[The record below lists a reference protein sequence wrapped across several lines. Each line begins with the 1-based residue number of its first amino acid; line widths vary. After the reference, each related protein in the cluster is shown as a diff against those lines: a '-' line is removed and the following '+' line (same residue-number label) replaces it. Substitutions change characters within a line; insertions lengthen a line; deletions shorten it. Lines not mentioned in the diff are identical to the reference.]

1 MFLKVAVIG
10 ALCCANVLA
19 NFTSYEGYKIYEFKA
34 ENTTQQETLEI
45 LAQNDAYDF
54 FTRPRIFG
62 LPIRVLVA
70 PADQLQFQQTLEAAK
85 IAYTI
90 VNENFGQSV
99 EVERKLNS
107 MYPKQRNAA
116 PGSISFDVYQRY
128 DVIAAYMEE
137 LAKRYSSRVKV
148 TSIGDSYEGRQLH
161 AITITNGDGAA
172 NKNVILMDAGIH
184 AREWI
189 APAAALYVIQ
199 QLVENYKQNSRLLTS
214 YDWIIVPLLN
224 PDGYEYS
231 HTHERLWRKTRK
243 PVTIICAGTDGNRN
257 FDIHWGKVG
266 ASHTACAD
274 TFRGQTAFSEP
285 ETQALR
291 DLMHSLTGRAKFY
304 LTLHSYGN
312 YLLYPWGY
320 TSALPKNWRDIDDI
334 ARAGAA
340 AIKTATGTEYTV
352 GSSTNVLYAAAG
364 GSDDY
369 ALGKAQ
375 IPISI
380 TMELPSAGQQFDPP
394 LSKIEELASETW
406 IGIKAMAEN
415 VIEKYKSAI
424 ERKKPRKLRFKNVGD
439 TQTCIYS

>member
-34 ENTTQQETLEI
+34 VNTTQQETLEI
-45 LAQNDAYDF
+45 LAQNEAYDF
-54 FTRPRIFG
+54 FTLPRIFG
-62 LPIRVLVA
+62 LPIRVMVA
-70 PADQLQFQQTLEAAK
+70 PAVQLQFQQTLETAK
-85 IAYTI
+85 IAHTI

-107 MYPKQRNAA
+107 MHPKQRNAA
-116 PGSISFDVYQRY
+116 PGSISFNVYQRY
-128 DVIAAYMEE
+128 HEIAAYLEE
-137 LAKRYSSRVKV
+137 LAKRYSSRVNV
-148 TSIGDSYEGRQLH
+148 TSIGDSYEGRKLH

-199 QLVENYKQNSRLLTS
+199 QLMENYEQNSDLLVN
-214 YDWIIVPLLN
+214 YDWIIVPLVN

-231 HTHERLWRKTRK
+231 HTRDRLWRKTRK
-243 PVTIICAGTDGNRN
+243 PVTIFCDGTDGNRN
-257 FDIHWGKVG
+257 FDFHWGEIATVSHPC
-266 ASHTACAD
+266 AS
-274 TFRGQTAFSEP
+274 TFRGSSAFSEP

-304 LTLHSYGN
+304 LSLHSFGN

-320 TSALPKNWRDIDDI
+320 TSELPETWRDIDDI

-352 GSSTNVLYAAAG
+352 GSSTNVLYPASG
-364 GSDDY
+364 GSLDY
-369 ALGKAQ
+369 ALAKAK
-375 IPISI
+375 IPVPMA
-380 TMELPSAGQQFDPP
+380 MELPSAGQRFDPP

-406 IGIKAMAEN
+406 IGIKAMAEKI
-415 VIEKYKSAI
+415 IEKYKLAD
-424 ERKKPRKLRFKNVGD
+424 EDN
-439 TQTCIYS
+439 

>member
-1 MFLKVAVIG
+1 MFLKMAVIG

-45 LAQNDAYDF
+45 LSQNEAYDF
-54 FTRPRIFG
+54 FTLPRIFG

-107 MYPKQRNAA
+107 IYPKQRNAA
-116 PGSISFDVYQRY
+116 PGSISFNVYQRY
-128 DVIAAYMEE
+128 DEIAAYLEE
-137 LAKRYSSRVKV
+137 LAKRYSNRVKV

-199 QLVENYKQNSRLLTS
+199 QLVENYEQNSDLLVN
-214 YDWIIVPLLN
+214 YDWIIVPLVN

-231 HTHERLWRKTRK
+231 HTRDRLWRKTRK
-243 PVTIICAGTDGNRN
+243 PVTIFCDGTDGNRN
-257 FDIHWGKVG
+257 FDFHWGEVATG
-266 ASHTACAD
+266 SHACAS
-274 TFRGQTAFSEP
+274 TFRGSSAFSEP

-304 LTLHSYGN
+304 LSLHSFGN

-320 TSALPKNWRDIDDI
+320 TSELPETWRDIDDI

-352 GSSTNVLYAAAG
+352 GSSPNVLYPASG
-364 GSDDY
+364 GSLDY
-369 ALGKAQ
+369 ALGKAK
-375 IPISI
+375 IPVSMA
-380 TMELPSAGQQFDPP
+380 MELPSAGQRFDPP

-406 IGIKAMAEN
+406 IGIKAMAEKI
-415 VIEKYKSAI
+415 IEKYK
-424 ERKKPRKLRFKNVGD
+424 L
-439 TQTCIYS
+439 